1 MAKKPVKFEE
11 ALTKLEKIVEAI
23 EQGKIGL
30 EESIDR
36 YEEGM
41 GLIRHCRAILAEAEL
56 KVQKLQADAEGQ
68 LQAEALEPSTDEPPP
83 AGT

>member
-1 MAKKPVKFEE
+1 MARKKLSFEE
-11 ALTKLEKIVEAI
+11 ALENLESIAEQI

-41 GLIRHCRAILAEAEL
+41 ALVKQCRAILAKAEL
-56 KVQKLQADAEGQ
+56 RIEKLQERADGGVDKTPMDEIAPLAE
-68 LQAEALEPSTDEPPP
+68 
-83 AGT
+83 